1 MTYPL
6 LTTSTL
12 SVTGLR
18 AVRLLMEKS
27 PDYLDQAGCPYG
39 PELKSFLRELFKP
52 TVTAPRKMIRYDDDE
67 IFTEV
72 CDMYDQVRTSIDT
85 LGAVD
90 AKERSQI
97 LKNATDLLT
106 KLVSLREKQS
116 SIRDQGRFVK
126 SVIELLEAVLTP
138 AQRTEFLTRMGEYNN
153 VS

>member
-6 LTTSTL
+6 INANTLTM
-12 SVTGLR
+12 TGLR
-18 AVRLLMEKS
+18 AIRLLLEKD
-27 PDYLDQAGCPYG
+27 PAYLDHEACPY
-39 PELKSFLRELFKP
+39 PPDMRSFLKELLKPPP
-52 TVTAPRKMIRYDDDE
+52 TVRTMVRYDDDD

-72 CDMYDQVRTSIDT
+72 CDMYDQVRDSIAT

-97 LKNATDLLT
+97 LKNGTDLLT
-106 KLVSLREKQS
+106 KLVTLREKQS
-116 SIRDQGRFVK
+116 GIRDQARFVK

-138 AQRTEFLTRMGEYNN
+138 AQRTEFLTHMGEYIN

>member
-1 MTYPL
+1 MTA
-6 LTTSTL
+6 
-12 SVTGLR
+12 LR
-18 AVRLLMEKS
+18 AIRLLLEKD
-27 PDYLDQAGCPYG
+27 PAYLDHPECPYN
-39 PELKSFLRELFKP
+39 PELKAFMKDLFKP
-52 TVTAPRKMIRYDDDE
+52 APAVARAMIRYDDDN

-72 CDMYDQVRTSIDT
+72 CDMYDQVRESIAN

-106 KLVSLREKQS
+106 KLVTLREKQS
-116 SIRDQGRFVK
+116 GIRDQARFVK

-138 AQRTEFLTRMGEYNN
+138 AQRTEFLNHMEEYIN